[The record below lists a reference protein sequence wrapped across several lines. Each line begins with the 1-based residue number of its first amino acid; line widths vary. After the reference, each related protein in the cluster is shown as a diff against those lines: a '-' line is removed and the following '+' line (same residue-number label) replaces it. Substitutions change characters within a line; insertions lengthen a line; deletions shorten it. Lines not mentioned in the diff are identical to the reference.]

1 MLKYVYYVRILI
13 GLESFDFVEIFTC
26 ARNPMV
32 SCIVFDTAESASALS
47 LTPRSQPQDCLWHR
61 GVSLSIVF
69 DTVESA
75 SGLSLTPRSRSQH
88 HCLWHRGVRL
98 CSINDITE
106 SNKMSVIK
114 RGSVTRIL
122 TLYFHDFDLWFIVS
136 TFVHTS
142 P

>member
-1 MLKYVYYVRILI
+1 MFTMLEYWLVWNLLI
-13 GLESFDFVEIFTC
+13 SWRYSHVQETLWC
-26 ARNPMV
+26 H
-32 SCIVFDTAESASALS
+32 ALS
-47 LTPRSQPQDCLWHR
+47 LTPRSPTLHCLWHR

-75 SGLSLTPRSRSQH
+75 SALSLTPRSRSQH

-122 TLYFHDFDLWFIVS
+122 TLYFHDFDLWLIVS
-136 TFVHTS
+136 TFVHIS